1 MKILLFA
8 HIPPPHHGQS
18 FMVQQLL
25 AALGGDARQRTDS
38 AVVAEFD
45 CYHVNARFSDDVADI
60 GRPRPGKLWW
70 LLKYCGEALRMRWHT
85 GVGCLFYVPAPPQ
98 NAALVRDWL
107 VMALLRPFFP
117 RRVFWWQAAGMGEWL
132 ADAAPPW
139 KRWLTRRL
147 VGRPSL
153 SIVLS
158 EWGRRD
164 AEALSSERIVVVANC
179 IPDPC
184 PNFATQLLPLRQ
196 ARAAIRRRLL
206 AGVRPSAVELVGG
219 GEKPDRYQ
227 LLFLSLCTRE
237 KGLFDAVDAVALLNQ
252 RLAQAGCSLRVALT
266 VAGDFRNQA
275 ERKEFLQR
283 LGGPGLVDAMGEPLV
298 RLLGFVTG
306 ENKTNLMRE
315 SDGLCFPTFYAAE
328 SFGIVLIEAMA
339 WGLGIVTTRWRTIPD
354 LFPTGFDGLVPVQ
367 SPEAIANTLEA
378 QLGRDCVGRLR
389 DWFLS
394 RYTADHC
401 LPVVK
406 RALLDLER
414 AEELAGNP
422 RGQS

>member
-1 MKILLFA
+1 MK
-8 HIPPPHHGQS
+8 P
-18 FMVQQLL
+18 
-25 AALGGDARQRTDS
+25 
-38 AVVAEFD
+38 
-45 CYHVNARFSDDVADI
+45 
-60 GRPRPGKLWW
+60 WW
-70 LLKYCGEALRMRWHT
+70 LWS
-85 GVGCLFYVPAPPQ
+85 
-98 NAALVRDWL
+98 
-107 VMALLRPFFP
+107 RP
-117 RRVFWWQAAGMGEWL
+117 L
-132 ADAAPPW
+132 ILPW
-139 KRWLTRRL
+139 FEP
-147 VGRPSL
+147 G
-153 SIVLS
+153 
-158 EWGRRD
+158 
-164 AEALSSERIVVVANC
+164 
-179 IPDPC
+179 
-184 PNFATQLLPLRQ
+184 
-196 ARAAIRRRLL
+196 
-206 AGVRPSAVELVGG
+206 
-219 GEKPDRYQ
+219 
-227 LLFLSLCTRE
+227 
-237 KGLFDAVDAVALLNQ
+237 
-252 RLAQAGCSLRVALT
+252 VALT

-339 WGLGIVTTRWRTIPD
+339 WGLGIVTTRWRTISD
-354 LFPTGFDGLVPVQ
+354 LFPTGFDDLVPVQ